1 MFQRGDQIAYIPL
14 HAGGDIGHPDVK
26 FGFVMGPAG
35 TDSYFCRYWREG
47 EPGVLRTVANSE
59 STPAGMLVPHYSVP
73 QVQVDGLVAAI
84 LAEYAKRS
92 AR

>member
-1 MFQRGDQIAYIPL
+1 MFQRGDQIAYIPW
-14 HAGGDIGHPDVK
+14 HAGGDIAHPDVE

-35 TDSYFCRYWREG
+35 LDSYFCRYWRRG

-59 STPAGMLVPHYSVP
+59 STPADMLAPHYSVP
-73 QVQVDGLVAAI
+73 QVQVDGLVTAI